1 MRGVGAAHRRS
12 SARGKKERHAP
23 GFSSPGHS
31 NSGRR
36 LLRLCPCDAR
46 GAFPFHGSSGNGSS
60 REREATRA
68 PRQRRSWP
76 LHALSSRA
84 ALAPPGCFG
93 HEWLPG
99 VAAAAPTIDA
109 ARLQRFHGCGWR
121 RIRSKARHHRRMA
134 RGGQPALR
142 APRGVRGFLRRVHS
156 PPGVASVLT
165 VGGVRRTLESSLG
178 ISPGRGISIS
188 RHLHLEAS
196 PSRGIG
202 PISPGRGVVGPFR
215 RHAAQR
221 ASRQVRG
228 VLGHLLMRR
237 EVRGHPSDRCSRSSL
252 SSVTSRSRHGAEP
265 ERCARHGSRARSGR
279 GGGLLC
285 RFASGLTPARL
296 FFSARGREDRPSG
309 PEVAPEHGGLI
320 NERRSRRPATA
331 ASLEN

>member
-1 MRGVGAAHRRS
+1 MRGGGAARRRS

-165 VGGVRRTLESSLG
+165 AGGVRRTLESSLG

-188 RHLHLEAS
+188 RRLHLEVLAPSHQASSVRSAGTPRSVRRVRCAACWGISSCAARSARIHPIGARAARSRAS
-196 PSRGIG
+196 PPVRGTAPSLNG
-202 PISPGRGVVGPFR
+202 VRGTGRARGRVVGGTAVP
-215 RHAAQR
+215 
-221 ASRQVRG
+221 VR
-228 VLGHLLMRR
+228 LGIDPCS
-237 EVRGHPSDRCSRSSL
+237 VIFQCSRSRGSP
-252 SSVTSRSRHGAEP
+252 VGAGG
-265 ERCARHGSRARSGR
+265 CAGARRADKR
-279 GGGLLC
+279 
-285 RFASGLTPARL
+285 
-296 FFSARGREDRPSG
+296 
-309 PEVAPEHGGLI
+309 
-320 NERRSRRPATA
+320 
-331 ASLEN
+331 ASLAAPCNGCEPGKLRGHGRQ